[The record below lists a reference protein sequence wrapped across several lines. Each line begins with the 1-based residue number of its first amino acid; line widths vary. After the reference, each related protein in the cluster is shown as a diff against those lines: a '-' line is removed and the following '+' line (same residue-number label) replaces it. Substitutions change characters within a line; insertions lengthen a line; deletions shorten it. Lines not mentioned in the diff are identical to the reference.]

1 MKQRYIDFALLAGIG
16 VLLIAI
22 LVLALSAAPM
32 RGSAADDPLSAQ
44 PNAEANDQQTEQSE
58 PLAGS
63 EGASTQEETQDQPS
77 EEADNETEA
86 GVSAVDVTPEE
97 GADVE
102 GLDNASVD
110 TETNTD
116 TQTSDAEQSA
126 EGVTDES
133 TDQTTDQAQVTEES
147 QTETEQTTTPETEQ
161 TVPTGNVTLERVGFA
176 FITAESGACSIP
188 LQPWRQVAV
197 SRDLLA
203 EYGCGTEIT
212 VDLADTVDGKDQV
225 TAQIADTMN
234 PSFER
239 TVNIFVGEEEP
250 ALEYGVTTG
259 TIEGTAP

>member
-1 MKQRYIDFALLAGIG
+1 MTR
-16 VLLIAI
+16 
-22 LVLALSAAPM
+22 SA
-32 RGSAADDPLSAQ
+32 RN

-63 EGASTQEETQDQPS
+63 EGASTQEETQDQPL

-102 GLDNASVD
+102 DASNVQAD
-110 TETNTD
+110 TDATEAID
-116 TQTSDAEQSA
+116 AQTSDAEQSTEQAA
-126 EGVTDES
+126 E
-133 TDQTTDQAQVTEES
+133 QATDQATEDP
-147 QTETEQTTTPETEQ
+147 QTGTEQATTPETEQ
-161 TVPTGNVTLERVGFA
+161 TAPTGNVTLERVGFA